1 MSYYMWDTCTSH
13 FGPKKIDRVGRGGQ
27 GRSKYCPEW
36 APFFEHVEI
45 IIAYKLDLDSIKLIP
60 RNEFLDPI
68 YLCTTP
74 N

>member
-1 MSYYMWDTCTSH
+1 MLLVIHTKHRPSGISL
-13 FGPKKIDRVGRGGQ
+13 
-27 GRSKYCPEW
+27 
-36 APFFEHVEI
+36 EHVEI
-45 IIAYKLDLDSIKLIP
+45 IIAYELDLDSINLIP